1 MRESCFEFFFR
12 FCFRVEVLSG
22 LASIWGIFIAG
33 EQGLLVCWGVGVLGC
48 WGVGVSFVHDML
60 EYIRHSKYTISL
72 INSIPSSS
80 LPVNS

>member
-33 EQGLLVCWGVGVLGC
+33 EQGLLVCWGVGV
-48 WGVGVSFVHDML
+48 SFVHDML